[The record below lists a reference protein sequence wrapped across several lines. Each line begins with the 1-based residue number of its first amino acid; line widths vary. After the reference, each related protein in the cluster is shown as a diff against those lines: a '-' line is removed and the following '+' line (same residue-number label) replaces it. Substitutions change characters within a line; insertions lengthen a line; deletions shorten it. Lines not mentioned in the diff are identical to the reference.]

1 MELSVTSSSGQGA
14 TSLIVERKGLPRI
27 APRRPMPHINR
38 ATVHR
43 AVEAFPP
50 QLTSDLAHAIDAKVL
65 LEHAPDLDLQD
76 LSRRSLSGRWEGSA
90 RPGDMGMIG
99 RWGDRQIL
107 QIGSTPWARR

>member
-1 MELSVTSSSGQGA
+1 VELSVTSSSGQGA

-65 LEHAPDLDLQD
+65 LEHAPDLDLQTCVAAEPV
-76 LSRRSLSGRWEGSA
+76 GQMGGISA
-90 RPGDMGMIG
+90 
-99 RWGDRQIL
+99 
-107 QIGSTPWARR
+107 PWA